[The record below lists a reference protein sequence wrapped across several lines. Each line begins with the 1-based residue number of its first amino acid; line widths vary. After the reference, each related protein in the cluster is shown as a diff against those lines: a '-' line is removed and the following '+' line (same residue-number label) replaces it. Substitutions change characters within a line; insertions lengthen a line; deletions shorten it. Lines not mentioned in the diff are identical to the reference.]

1 MCLPPGS
8 IVFLNKRLLWYLFTF
23 IQNKLI
29 FFSITNL
36 SLWTKIVWFQ
46 ILIVWLNNANL
57 SGKKWSR
64 DIFWHRNLF
73 SRILRSW
80 KFILLNV
87 FFSFS
92 FQQSRLSLICN
103 LNSKGNLKRKHLN
116 LELFP
121 EGGSSFYLF
130 KFKLR
135 YLRPYMRFCKTFF
148 SFQLP
153 FIRSFRKK
161 QKFGRF
167 KNLKFT

>member
-1 MCLPPGS
+1 MGK
-8 IVFLNKRLLWYLFTF
+8 IVLLLFESNLYHLKEHKKST
-23 IQNKLI
+23 
-29 FFSITNL
+29 TNL
-36 SLWTKIVWFQ
+36 SLWNKIEWLYIF
-46 ILIVWLNNANL
+46 ISWLNNANL
-57 SGKKWSR
+57 SSTKTDQVTFS
-64 DIFWHRNLF
+64 DVTNLF